1 MTTTLILAGLAALA
15 PLQRPNPHAEIEAKL
30 IGQPI
35 ASYVAAAQ
43 GDAGKPSVIVYWKN
57 PCPHNAA
64 ASKLFNAI
72 ATAYQGKVGMHGI
85 VNADAAGAKKF
96 GEQFSK
102 PYGMLADADKAMI
115 KKAGFQRSIVT
126 VVTDKTGKVAAVF
139 GGYGK
144 AAVDGVNKAVAA
156 QLGMTAPAIDALSAA
171 PARMTYG

>member
-1 MTTTLILAGLAALA
+1 MTTTLILAGLTALA

-35 ASYVAAAQ
+35 TNYVAAAKA
-43 GDAGKPSVIVYWKN
+43 DEGKPSVIVYWKN

-72 ATAYQGKVGMHGI
+72 AGAYKGKIGMHGV
-85 VNADAAGAKKF
+85 VNSDADGAKAF

-115 KKAGFQRSIVT
+115 KKSGFQRSIVA
-126 VVTDKTGKVAAVF
+126 VVADKTGKVVSVF

-144 AAVDGVNKAVAA
+144 EAVDGLNKAIAA
-156 QLGMTAPAIDALSAA
+156 QLGMEIPEIAALAAA